1 MKAFLFLAIITS
13 SVFAGIETLK
23 YKVTPGEYH
32 SGGTLEAVVG
42 KIDPLHQ
49 TMEVQIK
56 YDITKKPYIPAP
68 GSMLKNIFMFELP
81 LDFQDERG
89 YLNLEQGKIIETDKV
104 TAKHVGRVTLG
115 KFTNAHHVKITGKNG
130 KYVCDVYY
138 HPSIPEL
145 GWSKLGLWL
154 NLALLSNYQLNADLI
169 Q

>member
-1 MKAFLFLAIITS
+1 MNVLLFILFITS
-13 SVFAGIETLK
+13 SIFAGIDSLK
-23 YKVTPGEYH
+23 YKITPGEYH

-42 KIDPLHQ
+42 KIDTTLQ

-56 YDITKKPYIPAP
+56 YNVIKKSYIPAP
-68 GSMLKNIFMFELP
+68 GSMLKNIFVFELP

-89 YLNLEQGKIIETDKV
+89 YLNLERGKIIENDKV
-104 TAKHVGRVTLG
+104 SAKHVGRVNLG
-115 KFTNAHHVKITGKNG
+115 KLTNAHHVKITGKNG

-154 NLALLSNYQLNADLI
+154 NLSLLSNYQLNADLI
-169 Q
+169 E